1 MLCNI
6 RRIDIIYEEFLDISA
21 LGSLNL
27 PPLSPRRVLVPSCTA
42 PAKQC
47 LVGVANEQRRVV
59 VS

>member
-1 MLCNI
+1 MMCNI
-6 RRIDIIYEEFLDISA
+6 RRIDIIYEEILDISA

-27 PPLSPRRVLVPSCTA
+27 PPLSPRRVVPSCTA

-47 LVGVANEQRRVV
+47 LVGVANELRVV